1 VRTVLWWR
9 RGGSII
15 LLPNQLGK
23 LYPLRTEGPF
33 LEVDGVGGLQ
43 HANPVAFECEAL
55 HGGL

>member
-1 VRTVLWWR
+1 M
-9 RGGSII
+9 
-15 LLPNQLGK
+15 LPNQLGK

-33 LEVDGVGGLQ
+33 LDVDGVGGLQ